1 MAAEAEG
8 GAMVGAAGVEGDAV
22 SARAEDVNDIAAAAR
37 KRGGGGGQVLRWRLG

>member
-22 SARAEDVNDIAAAAR
+22 SARAEDVNDIVAAAAR
-37 KRGGGGGQVLRWRLG
+37 KRGGGGG